1 MQAYLQNRQTRSY
14 IFHPYRLNSLLNN
27 FYIEKQNW
35 MRQIDKR
42 VFSNNKVL
50 LSIKLSL
57 WYYIKTGCLKSNSPE
72 IISSCSKIVNKGKN
86 FNSRIG
92 EKEYNRPRERVFTT
106 CTKELYITVRSMT
119 FQCSVFIGMSF
130 VWMSIWLLFRSFNQ
144 F

>member
-1 MQAYLQNRQTRSY
+1 MRIKRVRQTRSY
-14 IFHPYRLNSLLNN
+14 IFHSYRLSSLLKNL
-27 FYIEKQNW
+27 YVEKQNW

-42 VFSNNKVL
+42 VFSDNKIL

-92 EKEYNRPRERVFTT
+92 EKEYNRHRESIYNLYKRTLHY
-106 CTKELYITVRSMT
+106 CTQHDI
-119 FQCSVFIGMSF
+119 SVFSF
-130 VWMSIWLLFRSFNQ
+130 HWNVFRLNVDLIVV
-144 F
+144 